1 MLTSPTTATSTAAVP
16 VPSPLGK
23 DRSYLASDPNNGT
36 TIAVSGGTVGLCISD
51 TEDPAVRR
59 AADDLARDL
68 AAVCAPLT
76 VTYRNNAHAG
86 IIIGTIGQSA
96 VIDAA
101 ISSGQL
107 DTSALQDHDGSLRW
121 EGFLITLIE
130 DVLYLVGADRRGTI
144 YAIYDLAE
152 TLGVS
157 PWSWWGDVPVR
168 TREHITVRQGTHLVD
183 WPSVRYRGIF
193 LNDEEELFHWAR
205 ANTQDDTIG
214 PATYAKV
221 YELILRLK
229 GNYLW
234 PAMHVGAFNHDPENG
249 RLAHEMGVVIGTSHC
264 DMLLRSNEHEFT
276 PWVEQQGES
285 VEYDY
290 SLDGRN
296 RDLLK
301 EYWRGSV
308 AQNRDYEVTW
318 TVGMRGVHDSG
329 FETRAIDENTTLTED
344 EKLRAR
350 VELLETVMRDQRS
363 LLAEGLSVAPDA
375 APQLFIP
382 YKEVLP
388 LYDAGLRVPD
398 DVTVVWANDSF
409 GHIRRFP
416 NETERQRA
424 GGHGLYYHSS
434 YWSNYTT
441 SYLATSSTPL
451 ALMKSELRKAWSEGI
466 RQLWVNNIGGL
477 KPLEQ
482 EMEFFLR
489 SAWEAGKE
497 DTTADINAF
506 TERWIDGKFSG
517 GHGAR
522 AAAIYADYYQLN
534 NQRKIEHLTAYV
546 FPQAGYGDEAGRRL
560 AQIRGLYEETNT
572 ILAALPETERD
583 AFFQLFAIKIHLCYL
598 TNAEFYYADRST
610 AALHHGKPTAADRYL
625 EISRS
630 FARNTRAMIQY
641 YNRQMSGGKWDGMF
655 TPHEFPPPVMPMY
668 PAATP
673 ALSVGDAG
681 LGVTVWGA
689 TDPQTELPPEIIF
702 WPSGNDA
709 KWIEVHNQG
718 AGSIDVEL
726 TADPWIDIDSHPTTI
741 TTEARIAIRVS
752 DPALHAGRTGTITI
766 TSNQTGQSLEITVR
780 VMAALPVP
788 PDFQGALEADGYVS
802 IDPARPDRIVPGPG
816 FRWTVVPHLGRY
828 GNDAIQTER
837 LDQQLPGDDD
847 SILEFGVLL
856 ETSGSHLLELHR
868 LPTLNSTG
876 RIRVGVSVD
885 EHPRLVLESPTTDEH
900 RGTWSMAIQ
909 DNVERLQVQLPWLS
923 EGPHILRL
931 HAIDK
936 HVVVSKVVIYTAAP
950 APSNLG
956 PDFSSHTDRH
966 QSPREDPNPA
976 AISPKAIE
984 RDALEFY
991 GVNPR
996 SVPLPD
1002 QIYAD
1007 RFFWDGPTTFRR
1019 PVSVAQTIDGPAQV
1033 AAYSAGTKDI
1043 PKALGSGV
1051 ISEAGGVVAFETEY
1065 SLAETSDAWRTRSG
1079 DDEAALWTHTQAETD
1094 GGSGLAMHVR
1104 PRGLSWEDPRQAPAM
1119 HFLMDIGSPGA
1130 YRVWL
1135 LAKFDDNQDDSCVI
1149 AVDDVPQPTSEQYCR
1164 GGLCAYGLRQRWV
1177 WAHLSDVNLT
1187 PGEHTFSIIAR
1198 KAGLR
1203 VDRVY
1208 LTLGDELPPV
1218 DAVWTPSLRSI
1229 LSSGPLHL
1237 HSH

>member
-1 MLTSPTTATSTAAVP
+1 MLTSPTTVPSTAAVP
-16 VPSPLGK
+16 VPSSPAK
-23 DRSYLASDPNNGT
+23 ERSYLASEPNDGI
-36 TIAVSGGTVGLCISD
+36 TIAVAGGTVDLHVAD

-76 VTYRNNAHAG
+76 VTHRNNDQAG
-86 IIIGTIGQSA
+86 IIIGTIGQSP

-101 ISSGQL
+101 IRSGQL
-107 DTSALQDHDGSLRW
+107 DVSALQDHDGSLRW
-121 EGFLITLIE
+121 EGFLITLVE

-168 TREHITVRQGTHLVD
+168 TRDHVTVRQGTHLVD

-193 LNDEEELFHWAR
+193 LNDEEELCHWAR

-214 PATYAKV
+214 PATYVKV

-276 PWVEQQGES
+276 PWVEQRGES

-296 RDLLK
+296 RDLLE

-329 FETRAIDENTTLTED
+329 FETRAIDEDTTLTED
-344 EKLRAR
+344 EKLQAR

-363 LLAEGLSVAPDA
+363 LLSEGLSVAPDA

-388 LYDAGLRVPD
+388 LFDAGLRVPD

-416 NETERQRA
+416 NKTERQRA

-497 DTTADINAF
+497 DSTADIHAF
-506 TERWIDGKFSG
+506 TEHWIDGKFSG
-517 GHGAR
+517 GHGVR

-534 NQRKIEHLTAYV
+534 NQRKIEHLTADV

-560 AQIRGLYEETNT
+560 AQILGLYEETNT

-610 AALHHGKPTAADRYL
+610 ASLRQGKPTTADDYL

-655 TPHEFPPPVMPMY
+655 TPHEFPPPVMPIH

-673 ALSVGDAG
+673 ALSVGEAG

-689 TDPQTELPPEIIF
+689 ADPKAVLPPEIVF
-702 WPSGNDA
+702 WPSGTDA
-709 KWIEVHNQG
+709 KWIEVFNQG

-726 TADPWIDIDSHPTTI
+726 TADPWIDIDPHPATI
-741 TTEARIAIRVS
+741 TTEARIAVRVS
-752 DPALHAGRTGTITI
+752 DPALHAGRTGTINI
-766 TSNQTGQSLEITVR
+766 TSHHTGQSVDVTVR

-788 PDFQGALEADGYVS
+788 ADFQGVLEADGYVS
-802 IDPARPDRIVPGPG
+802 IDPARPDRMVSGPD
-816 FRWTVVPHLGRY
+816 FQWRVVPHLGRY
-828 GNDAIQTER
+828 GNDAIQTEASGAEQSR
-837 LDQQLPGDDD
+837 SGEAV
-847 SILEFGVLL
+847 LEFGVLL
-856 ETSGSHLLELHR
+856 ETAGAHQLELHR

-876 RIRVGVSVD
+876 RLRVGVSVD
-885 EHPRLVLESPTTDEH
+885 DEPAVVLESPTTDEH
-900 RGTWSMAIQ
+900 RGVWSMAIQ
-909 DNVERLQVQLPWLS
+909 DNVERLHLQLPWLAA
-923 EGPHILRL
+923 GPHKLRL
-931 HAIDK
+931 HALDK
-936 HVVVSKVVIYTAAP
+936 HVVVSKLVLYTAATP
-950 APSNLG
+950 VATNLG
-956 PDFSSHTDRH
+956 PAFSRHTGRPYT
-966 QSPREDPNPA
+966 SFADPNPL
-976 AISPKAIE
+976 AINPQAVE

-991 GVNPR
+991 GIDPHT
-996 SVPLPD
+996 VPLPD

-1007 RFFWDGPTTFRR
+1007 HRFWDGPTTFRR
-1019 PVSVAQTIDGPAQV
+1019 PMSVAQPLTGPLEETRCV
-1033 AAYSAGTKDI
+1033 NGTKDMVA
-1043 PKALGSGV
+1043 ALGSGV
-1051 ISEAGGVVAFETEY
+1051 IVEAGGVVAFEAEY
-1065 SLAETSDAWRTRSG
+1065 ALAETADAWRTHG
-1079 DDEAALWTHTQAETD
+1079 GEDETALWTHTQAET
-1094 GGSGLAMHVR
+1094 GGGTGLAMHVR
-1104 PRGLSWEDPRQAPAM
+1104 PRGLRWEDPLQAPAM
-1119 HFLMDIGSPGA
+1119 HYALDIGSPGT
-1130 YRVWL
+1130 YRAWL
-1135 LAKFDDNQDDSCVI
+1135 LVKFDDNQDDSCVI
-1149 AVDDVPQPTSEQYCR
+1149 AVDGLPQPITEQFSQ

-1177 WAHLSDVNLT
+1177 WVHLSDVDLT
-1187 PGEHTFSIIAR
+1187 SGEHTFSIIAR
-1198 KAGLR
+1198 KGGLR
-1203 VDRVY
+1203 VDRAF
-1208 LTLGDELPPV
+1208 LTLGDDLPPI
-1218 DAVWTPSLRSI
+1218 DAAWAPSLRSI
-1229 LSSGPLHL
+1229 LAPPPTHPGK
-1237 HSH
+1237 